1 MRAELAS
8 RAGLTLR
15 RARFDPI
22 EAQRRAIPT
31 RGVLNLLDRRR
42 DPQPDQCLADCTVD
56 VAGTRIGLRLKDR
69 GDALGEGRTK
79 RRLELRPSRERSSAR
94 PLAGSRHRLGA
105 ADGILLACKV
115 RDQIA
120 DDLKLFDIIVS
131 NFNVEAIL
139 NGNHQLDAVEKVS
152 AEIVN
157 KMGFACYKTGIDVQ
171 MFRDKKANIVQ
182 GMLF

>member
-1 MRAELAS
+1 M
-8 RAGLTLR
+8 
-15 RARFDPI
+15 
-22 EAQRRAIPT
+22 
-31 RGVLNLLDRRR
+31 
-42 DPQPDQCLADCTVD
+42 ADCTVD

-79 RRLELRPSRERSSAR
+79 RRLELRPSREKSSAR

-139 NGNHQLDAVEKVS
+139 NGNHQLDAVE
-152 AEIVN
+152 N
-157 KMGFACYKTGIDVQ
+157 F
-171 MFRDKKANIVQ
+171 
-182 GMLF
+182 